1 MYDHMKNYAKFLI
14 YQFFEISVTKKI
26 PKFENKKINMC
37 IFMFIIFIL
46 IQIKFHIDINNDEL
60 LETITENNR
69 EREKKK
75 VAKWSDFTRDNF
87 S

>member
-1 MYDHMKNYAKFLI
+1 M
-14 YQFFEISVTKKI
+14 
-26 PKFENKKINMC
+26 
-37 IFMFIIFIL
+37 
-46 IQIKFHIDINNDEL
+46 KFHIDINNDEL